1 MKPSVATL
9 PLLKAVAALCVLNTI
24 LLAVGAFAFWRMW
37 RMWEMWAMWAP
48 PRGRRSGAAASAS
61 APHASPSEGAGDGGD
76 GGVCSALTC
85 GAVDPV
91 SDPAYNM
98 REIAKQSILL
108 EEHLTVDAKFCVDC
122 VTKHFLHIIGLANE
136 AAMLA
141 GADAARFPLLD
152 ATGPTYDRLFERWL
166 ATRGGPEALDARLKI
181 AGEMR
186 DFRKKVIAAYWP
198 NAAMTSKA

>member
-1 MKPSVATL
+1 MKSSAANL
-9 PLLKAVAALCVLNTI
+9 PLLKVVAALCVLNTI

-37 RMWEMWAMWAP
+37 ASS
-48 PRGRRSGAAASAS
+48 RGRRGGAAAAAASVAYAAGLSGSGAA
-61 APHASPSEGAGDGGD
+61 GGGGDGGG

-85 GAVDPV
+85 GAADPV

-152 ATGPTYDRLFERWL
+152 AAGPTYSRLFERWL
-166 ATRGGPEALDARLKI
+166 ATRGGAGALDARLQI

-186 DFRKKVIAAYWP
+186 DYRKKVIAAYWP
-198 NAAMTSKA
+198 NVAAAAV